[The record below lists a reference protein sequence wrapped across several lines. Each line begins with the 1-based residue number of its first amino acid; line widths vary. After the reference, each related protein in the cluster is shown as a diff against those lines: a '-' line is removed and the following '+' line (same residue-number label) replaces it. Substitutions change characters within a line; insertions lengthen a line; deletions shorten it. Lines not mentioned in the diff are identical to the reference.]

1 MAALK
6 QISKQSLSDKV
17 YEDLRTALM
26 DGQFEPGERIKIG
39 ALAEDLGLSMT
50 PVREA
55 IFRLVSEKALVMK
68 AATSVHVPQM
78 DVEDLKQI
86 RLIRL
91 ALEGDAAAKVARDC
105 PAVLLAQLRAIQDE
119 FITVIGTDPKRA
131 SLLNRRFHFALAEAS
146 RWDIVMHT
154 ISSMWAMIGPVLN
167 EFHRA
172 IPQRELSG
180 EHRHELVLRALRE
193 RDPEAARRAICHDIE
208 WGDHLIE
215 WVAQKQAAE

>member
-1 MAALK
+1 MSGLK
-6 QISKQSLSDKV
+6 QINKQSLSDKV
-17 YEDLRTALM
+17 YEDLRSALM
-26 DGQFEPGERIKIG
+26 DGQFEPGERLKIG
-39 ALAEDLGLSMT
+39 VMAEDLGVSLT

-68 AATSVHVPQM
+68 AATSVHVPEV
-78 DVEDLKQI
+78 DVDDLKQI

-91 ALEGDAAAKVARDC
+91 ALEGEAAAKVALNC
-105 PAVLLAQLRAIQDE
+105 PAGLLAKLRSIQDE
-119 FITVIGTDPKRA
+119 FITVIGSDPKRA

-146 RWDIVMHT
+146 GWEIVMHT

-180 EHRHELVLRALRE
+180 EHRHEVVLRALQA

-215 WVAQKQAAE
+215 WVAQKQSAD